1 MKITK
6 GLIVSFILLTLTM
19 MLATLFVKQSTDR
32 LMTDG
37 EKILTESKALNDDTE
52 EMLREGCK

>member
-6 GLIVSFILLTLTM
+6 GLIVTFILLTLTT
-19 MLATLFVKQSTDR
+19 MLFALLVNQATNR

-52 EMLREGCK
+52 KMLREGCK